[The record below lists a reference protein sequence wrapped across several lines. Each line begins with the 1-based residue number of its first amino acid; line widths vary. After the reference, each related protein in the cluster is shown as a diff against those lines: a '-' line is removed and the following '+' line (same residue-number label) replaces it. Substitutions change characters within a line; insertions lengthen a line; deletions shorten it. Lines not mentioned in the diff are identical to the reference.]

1 MASRR
6 VFITGV
12 GRGLGRAIALG
23 LHEHGDEVWGS
34 TRDGGTDLP
43 IAGCVALDLADESTI
58 EAGLASLAQQ
68 IDGLDLLINCA
79 AANAQSFGAS
89 PGRSGPFDLDSAVF
103 NSVLEVNVTG
113 PMIVTRLALPLLRAG
128 ADAMVLNVSSQLG
141 SMELGGRFRGDAA
154 YCVSKAALNM
164 LGLQTAAA
172 LRSDRIGVVMM
183 HPGWV
188 QTDMGGANADLTVGE
203 AAAAII
209 STVDTLTFRDSS
221 RFIRWDGRDH
231 PW

>member
-23 LHEHGDEVWGS
+23 LHDQGHEVWGS
-34 TRDGGTDLP
+34 TRNGRTDLP
-43 IAGCVALDLADESTI
+43 IAGCVSIDLNDEATVVD
-58 EAGLASLAQQ
+58 GLASLAEQVES
-68 IDGLDLLINCA
+68 IDLLIN
-79 AANAQSFGAS
+79 NAGAKAESFGAS
-89 PGRSGPFDLDSAVF
+89 HGRSGPFDLDAAVF
-103 NSVLEVNVTG
+103 NAVLEVNVTG
-113 PMIVTRLALPLLRAG
+113 PMIVTKLALPLLRAG
-128 ADAMVLNVSSQLG
+128 ADAMVLNISSQLG
-141 SMELGGRFRGDAA
+141 SIEMGGRFRGDTA

-172 LRSDRIGVVMM
+172 LRTERIGVVLM

-188 QTDMGGANADLTVGE
+188 QTDMGGANASLSVSE
-203 AAAAII
+203 AADSII
-209 STVDTLTFRDSS
+209 STVDALTFQDTG